1 MINNYTSY
9 SRKIKIQIGEALQ
22 EIAQEASVV
31 VTLNDNN
38 VEKFVPYQIII
49 FCNNMILERVNS
61 STSKSV
67 DVLENEILIEIDEG
81 QKDIFSIR
89 KTNTSSYINL
99 EKIQLEKNPLYANIK
114 NVEWTDKNRYYK
126 TGNTHIFNR
135 EWANTMLQK
144 MLKIKSNDTI
154 IYPTLKGKWVKDI
167 KNCKLKVLPE
177 DAYKKFLNGR
187 QTTKDFWREYLQN
200 ILEIEVEY
208 PEESAEGIIIRQ
220 QYKKGV
226 K

>member
-67 DVLENEILIEIDEG
+67 DALENEILIEIDEG
-81 QKDIFSIR
+81 QKDIFSLR

-114 NVEWTDKNRYYK
+114 NV
-126 TGNTHIFNR
+126 
-135 EWANTMLQK
+135 
-144 MLKIKSNDTI
+144 
-154 IYPTLKGKWVKDI
+154 
-167 KNCKLKVLPE
+167 
-177 DAYKKFLNGR
+177 
-187 QTTKDFWREYLQN
+187 
-200 ILEIEVEY
+200 
-208 PEESAEGIIIRQ
+208 
-220 QYKKGV
+220 
-226 K
+226 

>member
-31 VTLNDNN
+31 VTLKDNN

-67 DVLENEILIEIDEG
+67 DALENEILIEIDEG
-81 QKDIFSIR
+81 QKDIFSLR

-135 EWANTMLQK
+135 EWANNK
-144 MLKIKSNDTI
+144 ATI
-154 IYPTLKGKWVKDI
+154 
-167 KNCKLKVLPE
+167 
-177 DAYKKFLNGR
+177 
-187 QTTKDFWREYLQN
+187 
-200 ILEIEVEY
+200 
-208 PEESAEGIIIRQ
+208 
-220 QYKKGV
+220 
-226 K
+226 